1 MLARIK
7 RIIRVVLQNIGFV
20 EDVGIS
26 CRKISHRKIV
36 HVRIQKTG
44 DRTEEL
50 RTASP
55 IRGGTGSV
63 PSHDDLSEAGR
74 IAEKL
79 T

>member
-36 HVRIQKTG
+36 HIRIQKTG
-44 DRTEEL
+44 DTSQKNSEE
-50 RTASP
+50 R
-55 IRGGTGSV
+55 RQ
-63 PSHDDLSEAGR
+63 
-74 IAEKL
+74 
-79 T
+79 